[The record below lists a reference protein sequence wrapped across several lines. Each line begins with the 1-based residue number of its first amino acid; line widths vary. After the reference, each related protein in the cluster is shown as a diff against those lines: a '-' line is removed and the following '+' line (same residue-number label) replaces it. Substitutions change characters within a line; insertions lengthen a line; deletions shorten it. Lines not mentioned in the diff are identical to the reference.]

1 MLHTK
6 LLRTVIGVGLAVA
19 LLFTTVLP
27 ASAEDKGKIIII
39 LVPEAGETGWT
50 NIDAV
55 NGVDGD
61 NIDELNQVTHDDIAE
76 INGITVD

>member
-1 MLHTK
+1 MSHTK

-19 LLFTTVLP
+19 LLFATALP

-50 NIDAV
+50 NIEAR

-61 NIDELNQVTHDDIAE
+61 NIGELNQITHDEIAE
-76 INGITVD
+76 IDGITVD

>member
-6 LLRTVIGVGLAVA
+6 LLRTAIGVGLAVA

-27 ASAEDKGKIIII
+27 VSAEDNSKIVII
-39 LVPEAGETGWT
+39 LIPETGETGWA
-50 NIDAV
+50 NIEAR

-61 NIDELNQVTHDDIAE
+61 NIGELNQITHDEIAE
-76 INGITVD
+76 IDGITVD